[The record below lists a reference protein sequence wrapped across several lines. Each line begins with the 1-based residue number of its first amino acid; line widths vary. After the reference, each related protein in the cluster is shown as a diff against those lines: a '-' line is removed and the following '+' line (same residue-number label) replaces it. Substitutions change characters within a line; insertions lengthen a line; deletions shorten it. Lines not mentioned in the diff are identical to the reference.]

1 LETAAILQGPQS
13 VQPDVI
19 WTPSDE
25 ALVAGLAAGDSKAAT
40 AFVRRF
46 QARVYGLAVSMVGD
60 SAVAEELA
68 QEAFMRAWRHAGAY
82 DARRGRV
89 ATWLLSITR
98 NLAIDHLRA
107 KRTEPLD
114 PDSIRDAESAVWATS
129 AHSIGSDAGTRELRD
144 SLAALPVDQRRALL
158 LAALFGYTARE
169 IGQIEEI
176 PVGTAK
182 TRIRTATQKLV
193 AAEDSNGED
202 SSAGRGEEEGR

>member
-1 LETAAILQGPQS
+1 M
-13 VQPDVI
+13 
-19 WTPSDE
+19 
-25 ALVAGLAAGDSKAAT
+25 AGLAAGDAAAAT

-46 QARVYGLAVSMVGD
+46 QARVYGLAVSMIGN
-60 SAVAEELA
+60 SAVAEEIA
-68 QEAFMRAWRHAGAY
+68 QEAFTRAWRHAGNY

-114 PDSIRDAESAVWATS
+114 PDSIRDAERAMWATS
-129 AHSIGSDAGTRELRD
+129 APEPGEGDIGTSELRE
-144 SLAALPVDQRRALL
+144 SLGELPADQRRALL
-158 LAALFGYTARE
+158 LAALFGFTARE
-169 IGQIEEI
+169 IGEIEEI

-193 AAEDSNGED
+193 AAG
-202 SSAGRGEEEGR
+202 SAGDDRSEEGGR

>member
-1 LETAAILQGPQS
+1 M
-13 VQPDVI
+13 I
-19 WTPSDE
+19 WSPSDE
-25 ALVAGLAAGDSKAAT
+25 ALVAGLAAGDSGAAT

-46 QARVYGLAVSMVGD
+46 QSRVFGLAVSMVGNA
-60 SAVAEELA
+60 AVAEEIS

-114 PDSIRDAESAVWATS
+114 PDSIRDAERAMWATTPKS
-129 AHSIGSDAGTRELRD
+129 VDDPEMSTSELRD
-144 SLAALPVDQRRALL
+144 SLGELPGDQRRALL
-158 LAALFGYTARE
+158 LAALFGFTARE
-169 IGQIEEI
+169 IGEIESI

-182 TRIRTATQKLV
+182 TRIRTATQKLL
-193 AAEDSNGED
+193 AADRAGDNGPSD
-202 SSAGRGEEEGR
+202 GPAEEGA

>member
-1 LETAAILQGPQS
+1 M
-13 VQPDVI
+13 I
-19 WTPSDE
+19 WSPSDE
-25 ALVAGLAAGDSKAAT
+25 ALVAGLAAGDSGAAT

-46 QARVYGLAVSMVGD
+46 QSRVFGLAVSMVGN
-60 SAVAEELA
+60 AAIAEEIS

-114 PDSIRDAESAVWATS
+114 PDSIRDAERAMWSTAAPAVDS
-129 AHSIGSDAGTRELRD
+129 PDMGTRELRD
-144 SLAALPVDQRRALL
+144 SLGVLPADQRRALL
-158 LAALFGYTARE
+158 LAALFGFTARE
-169 IGQIEEI
+169 IGAIEEI

-182 TRIRTATQKLV
+182 TRIRTATQKLL
-193 AAEDSNGED
+193 AADRAAGENGPAD
-202 SSAGRGEEEGR
+202 GQSEGGA

>member
-1 LETAAILQGPQS
+1 
-13 VQPDVI
+13 VI

-25 ALVAGLAAGDSKAAT
+25 ALVAGLAAGDAAAAT

-46 QARVYGLAVSMVGD
+46 QARVYGLAVSMIGD
-60 SAVAEELA
+60 SAVAEEVA
-68 QEAFMRAWRHAGAY
+68 QEAFTRAWRHAGNY

-114 PDSIRDAESAVWATS
+114 PDSIRDAERAMWATS
-129 AHSIGSDAGTRELRD
+129 AREPGVDIGARELRE
-144 SLAALPVDQRRALL
+144 SLGGLPAEQRRALL
-158 LAALFGYTARE
+158 LAALFGFTARE
-169 IGQIEEI
+169 IGEIEAI

-193 AAEDSNGED
+193 AAE
-202 SSAGRGEEEGR
+202 SAGDDRGEEGGR